1 MKVHLVISFDLGL
14 QGDYSNLYSWLD
26 EHNAME
32 CGNGLA
38 ALVYDVEDATFEA
51 VYGKLKN
58 ELQEKINIAKTDRLY
73 LIMKDKEGET
83 MKGKFL
89 FGNRKRAP
97 WEGYYMREPDKADI
111 F

>member
-1 MKVHLVISFDLGL
+1 MIVHLVISFDLGL
-14 QGDYSNLYSWLD
+14 KGDYSNLYSWLD
-26 EHNAME
+26 QHDAIE

-38 ALVYDVEDATFEA
+38 ALAYDAKDTSFEKT
-51 VYGKLKN
+51 YEQLKM
-58 ELQEKINIAKTDRLY
+58 ELQEKIQIDKTDRLY
-73 LIMKDKEGET
+73 MIMKDTADGM

-97 WEGYYMREPDKADI
+97 WEGHFMQEPDKADI